1 MVINDLKQVC
11 PQCRGMGF
19 QAGISRM
26 GISEPNVGGKCP
38 KCAGRGFL
46 LTSLGRDLVDL
57 LRPFMAELIEE
68 RARARERGVPAGG
81 VPATDK
87 SGGEV

>member
-38 KCAGRGFL
+38 RCRGRGFL
-46 LTSLGRDLVDL
+46 LTDLGRDLLEL
-57 LRPFMAELIEE
+57 LRPYIGEMFEDWAG
-68 RARARERGVPAGG
+68 ARERATPTLGGVAADKAGG
-81 VPATDK
+81 DL
-87 SGGEV
+87 